1 MHLIIYFFP
10 IISYLFSYMHA
21 VAADDFFM
29 LIFFN
34 FHSHKSL
41 VRISTSKKQKT
52 NEKKNLIKV
61 DSVKHL
67 F

>member
-1 MHLIIYFFP
+1 
-10 IISYLFSYMHA
+10 MHA

-29 LIFFN
+29 LIFFY

-61 DSVKHL
+61 ESVKHL